1 MASRRQ
7 SGRSLARA
15 FIALLP
21 AVFGLFTLSGCDD
34 VYNVEILY
42 PLRKD
47 WIITAEKF
55 DFNPPNFNPP
65 GLLPLDVL
73 DGRGGLEA
81 FAPNLQKAA
90 KDGLIIDPKTL
101 NDTEKRDLMIAL
113 RDLAGRPRNPK
124 IDINDPAYDELNGK
138 LQTELH
144 LDRKTLTEGSKLFR
158 KNCLHCHGLTGDGR
172 GPTGKWLNPPPRDY
186 RQGAFKFTS
195 SSQSEGERKP
205 RREDLRRVITNGV
218 DGTSMPSFHLL
229 KAEEIDALISYVIH
243 LSIRGEAEMETVKAI
258 IREKAQPAEEGA
270 TPPKIYERVRTAAG
284 VAANRWLAAQA
295 AEIKP
300 ATVREYKNDA
310 ERLAAA
316 KRGYEFFMRAD
327 QCSQCHTNVGRDAEV
342 RYDAWGT
349 VVKPRNF
356 FLNVFR
362 GGRRPIDLYWR
373 IHSGI
378 KGSGMPP
385 MVANPGELKDKEGT
399 IWDLIAFLQI
409 VPYPEERAKLRA
421 APYNVTLD

>member
-1 MASRRQ
+1 
-7 SGRSLARA
+7 
-15 FIALLP
+15 LLP
-21 AVFGLFTLSGCDD
+21 ALLGLFTLPGCDD

-65 GLLPLDVL
+65 GLFPLDAL
-73 DGRGGLEA
+73 DGKGGLEA
-81 FAPNLQKAA
+81 FAPDLIKARDA
-90 KDGLIIDPKTL
+90 NQIIDPKTL
-101 NDTEKRDLMIAL
+101 NDQEKHDLMIAL
-113 RDLAGRPRNPK
+113 RDLAGRPKNPK
-124 IDINDPAYDELNGK
+124 IDINDPAYDELNRK

-195 SSQSEGERKP
+195 SSQGEGERKP
-205 RREDLRRVITNGV
+205 RREDLRRVITNGI

-229 KAEEIDALISYVIH
+229 PPEEIDALISYVTH
-243 LSIRGEAEMETVKAI
+243 LSIRGEAEMEAVKAI
-258 IREKAQPAEEGA
+258 IREKSAGAAEEGTA
-270 TPPKIYERVRTAAG
+270 PMPVYERVR
-284 VAANRWLAAQA
+284 VAASVAATRWLAAQT

-300 ATVREYKNDA
+300 ESVRTYKDEA

-327 QCSQCHTNVGRDAEV
+327 QCSQCHTNIGRDSEY

-356 FLNVFR
+356 LLNTFR

-378 KGSGMPP
+378 KGAGMPP
-385 MVANPGELKDKEGT
+385 MVANPAELKEKEGT

-409 VPYPEERAKLRA
+409 VPYPEERAKLRQP
-421 APYNVTLD
+421 PYNVTID